1 MTVRLAETP
10 TAAPPAERPVGPTYR
25 QSLASR
31 ILLLV
36 AAAVGIAV
44 AAAALAVYA
53 TVRIQMQTSLDE
65 SLVSRAEAAVRSD
78 ALPQVTSGAPVPAW
92 ALGIGDIRIAF
103 VISDGGLVRADGA
116 PGVPQLG
123 EPERM
128 VALGRS
134 ELSVRTLPADDGSLF
149 RVVAVPAV
157 PPVAGRP
164 GYALVLAQSLGPAQD
179 VLDRLGVVLFI
190 VGIVGMII
198 GGLAGWGVAK
208 NSMMPVR
215 RLTGAAEQVA
225 RTDRLDPI
233 AVEGEDE
240 IARLAMSFNQMLAAL
255 AASRDRQRR
264 LIADAGHELRT
275 PLTSLRTNLDL
286 LTQLDRSLADGQGA
300 DGRIDER
307 QARMRAELLDD
318 VRFQMAELT
327 TLVGDLVELAREEPL
342 QPILEEVD
350 LADVV
355 DRAVARV
362 RRRAPGVVFDVDV
375 DTWPLEGESSA
386 LERAVTN
393 LLDNAAKWSPEGGT
407 VTVRGHDGELV
418 VDDQGPGI
426 SEADLP
432 HVFERFWRA
441 SESRTMPGSGLG
453 LSIVQQAVERHGGG
467 VAALLNEEGGAR
479 FVVRLPYTPAEAEA
493 APEGDEAAEHARR
506 RPVLTR
512 STRRSK

>member
-1 MTVRLAETP
+1 MTAP
-10 TAAPPAERPVGPTYR
+10 TLPDRPAGPTYR

-36 AAAVGIAV
+36 AAAVGIAI

-53 TVRIQMQTSLDE
+53 TVRIQMQASLDE
-65 SLVSRAEAAVRSD
+65 SLVGRAEAAVRSN
-78 ALPQVTSGAPVPAW
+78 ALPQLTLREQVPAW
-92 ALGIGDIRIAF
+92 ALGAGDIRIGYLVGSSGQVVGAA
-103 VISDGGLVRADGA
+103 GG
-116 PGVPQLG
+116 PSVPKLG

-134 ELSVRTLPADDGSLF
+134 DLSVRTLAATDGSLF
-149 RVVAVPAV
+149 RVVSVPA
-157 PPVAGRP
+157 AP
-164 GYALVLAQSLGPAQD
+164 GFALVLAQGLAPSQA

-190 VGIVGMII
+190 VGVVGMFI

-233 AVEGEDE
+233 RVEGEDE
-240 IARLAMSFNQMLAAL
+240 IARLAISFNQMLAAL

-286 LTQLDRSLADGQGA
+286 LTQLDQSAAQGDGANAQ
-300 DGRIDER
+300 
-307 QARMRAELLDD
+307 MRAELLDD
-318 VRFQMAELT
+318 VRAQMAELT

-375 DTWPLEGESSA
+375 DVWPLEGEPSA

-393 LLDNAAKWSPEGGT
+393 LLDNAAKWSPDGGT
-407 VTVRGHDGELV
+407 VTVRGRDGRLV

-426 SEADLP
+426 SPEDLP

-453 LSIVQQAVERHGGG
+453 LSIVQQAIERHGGTVEAG
-467 VAALLNEEGGAR
+467 INEDGGAR
-479 FVVRLPYTPAEAEA
+479 LIVTLPVTLLDLDEEPDDRSSAE
-493 APEGDEAAEHARR
+493 PTRR